1 MLGEVL
7 NYKDYRIMAL
17 ELADEGF
24 TTFENLALMCL
35 KYMSQDDV
43 KDMLRVNEFDEI
55 MEEYGL

>member
-1 MLGEVL
+1 MSKTIF
-7 NYKDYRIMAL
+7 YKDYRVMAL

-43 KDMLRVNEFDEI
+43 EDMLRVNEFNEI

>member
-7 NYKDYRIMAL
+7 NYRDYRVMAL

-24 TTFENLALMCL
+24 TTFENLAIMCL

-43 KDMLRVNEFDEI
+43 EDMLRVNEFDEI
-55 MEEYGL
+55 MAEYRL

>member
-1 MLGEVL
+1 MLGELL
-7 NYKDYRIMAL
+7 NYRDYRVMAL
-17 ELADEGF
+17 ELADEGI

-43 KDMLRVNEFDEI
+43 EDMLRVNDFDEI